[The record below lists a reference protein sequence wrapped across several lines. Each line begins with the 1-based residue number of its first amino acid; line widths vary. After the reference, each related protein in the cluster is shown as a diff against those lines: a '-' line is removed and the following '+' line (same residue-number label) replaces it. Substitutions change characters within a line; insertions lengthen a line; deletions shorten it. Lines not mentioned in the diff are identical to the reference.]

1 MLPIIIDSWETI
13 PKLMINVLRRF
24 NIKNHK
30 IFLIMSLNLDR
41 NILGCPISLF
51 LFFDTKWTHD
61 ICYLRLIIT
70 LRFITLYINRSAL
83 SHFSIS
89 LEASLFPFSKIVGVY
104 LQNIP
109 WGAFFFRLPIE
120 AINHEKNFLITGTNN
135 NRIKQDLGSIEL
147 AIECPNQTVTAFFT
161 GNGICGFALS
171 PWPRRFANSGHF
183 STMTISNLSN
193 WLQYIL
199 KLMILS
205 WRRSS

>member
-1 MLPIIIDSWETI
+1 MNWEHQMLPIIIDSWETI

-83 SHFSIS
+83 SRFSIS

-109 WGAFFFRLPIE
+109 WGAFFFAYRLKP
-120 AINHEKNFLITGTNN
+120 LITK
-135 NRIKQDLGSIEL
+135 RI
-147 AIECPNQTVTAFFT
+147 F
-161 GNGICGFALS
+161 
-171 PWPRRFANSGHF
+171 
-183 STMTISNLSN
+183 
-193 WLQYIL
+193 
-199 KLMILS
+199 
-205 WRRSS
+205 